1 MTGHYHCGGV
11 KASLGTTQFG
21 LIDNWLRTIK
31 DVYRGMFFTSCDIK
45 SNHAKHSTPLRHS
58 EHQSELDAI
67 EDQKGRERRL
77 VELNV
82 VNSAMNVAS
91 TTIVQNAWHKGQT
104 LAVHGW
110 AHNIEDG

>member
-1 MTGHYHCGGV
+1 MLDRLLTL
-11 KASLGTTQFG
+11 KAELFRHTDVIDLSL
-21 LIDNWLRTIK
+21 L
-31 DVYRGMFFTSCDIK
+31 
-45 SNHAKHSTPLRHS
+45 
-58 EHQSELDAI
+58 EHQSELEAI
-67 EDQKGRERRL
+67 EDDKTRERRL

-91 TTIVQNAWHKGQT
+91 TTIVQNAWERGQK